1 MNTYHRTWEAP
12 AKGVMLDGAG
22 NDLRVV
28 GCDVD
33 VYLFSHSTGHLIG
46 ACTSTCCRDEKE
58 IKGSSTVEGR
68 CQGQGSDG
76 CCKIMLASDLKL
88 RAYGVKVVRHD
99 VAVAK
104 QHPDVKV
111 IVSNRY
117 DYYTDDLY
125 SSWVNSSNVGGSWL
139 ELCL

>member
-1 MNTYHRTWEAP
+1 
-12 AKGVMLDGAG
+12 
-22 NDLRVV
+22 
-28 GCDVD
+28 
-33 VYLFSHSTGHLIG
+33 
-46 ACTSTCCRDEKE
+46 
-58 IKGSSTVEGR
+58 
-68 CQGQGSDG
+68 
-76 CCKIMLASDLKL
+76 MLASDLKL

-117 DYYTDDLY
+117 GYYTDDLY

-139 ELCL
+139 EMVITDQPSCESGKMNQDSYVLPSGGGYNCFCPSYALGNPYVINGCIQGT